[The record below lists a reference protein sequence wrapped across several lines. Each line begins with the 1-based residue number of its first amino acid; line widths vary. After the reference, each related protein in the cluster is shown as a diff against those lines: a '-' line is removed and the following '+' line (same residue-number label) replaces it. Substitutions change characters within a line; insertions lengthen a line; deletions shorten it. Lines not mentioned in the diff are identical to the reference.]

1 MLQVLWKNR
10 RSGGS
15 LRKTKHYGQYGQ
27 GNVRLQ
33 IICVAALALSACAPA
48 GQPTRQGVGFG
59 NYEDYEAARLQ
70 RESELR
76 GGPVRP
82 AQVVVPPQPQP
93 QPQTAGTP
101 GGISSSELAA
111 AGIGAEAT
119 PQSDALG
126 EGRTAPTVTND
137 VQIAS
142 TGISDEQDFQAVSG
156 RETIESDAERR
167 ERQAAAYRVIQPT
180 PVPERAAAGGPN
192 IVEFALSTS
201 HPKGQQVYS
210 RSPFG
215 GENRQARA
223 CAEFFAPDQA
233 QQEFLARGGPERDR
247 MGVDPD
253 GDGYACDWDPAPFRA
268 VRN

>member
-1 MLQVLWKNR
+1 M
-10 RSGGS
+10 
-15 LRKTKHYGQYGQ
+15 YGQ

-33 IICVAALALSACAPA
+33 IICAAALALSACAPA
-48 GQPTRQGVGFG
+48 GEPTRQGVGFG
-59 NYEDYEAARLQ
+59 SYEEYEAARLQ
-70 RESELR
+70 RERELR

-82 AQVVVPPQPQP
+82 AQTVAPRPS
-93 QPQTAGTP
+93 TGT
-101 GGISSSELAA
+101 GAISSNELAA
-111 AGIGAEAT
+111 AGIGANART
-119 PQSDALG
+119 GADRDALG
-126 EGRTAPTVTND
+126 EGRGPSTAGGD

-142 TGISDEQDFQAVSG
+142 TGISDEQDFGAVSN

-167 ERQAAAYRVIQPT
+167 ARQAAAYRVIEPT
-180 PVPERAAAGGPN
+180 PVPERANASGPN
-192 IVEFALSTS
+192 IVQFALSTS

-223 CAEFFAPDQA
+223 CAEYFAPDLA
-233 QQEFLARGGPERDR
+233 QQAFLAAGGPERDR
-247 MGVDPD
+247 LGVDPD